1 MLVSVGGVVVPARA
15 DDPAAAEVLFREG
28 RALLSDGKT
37 EAACAKFKASQVAE
51 ASPGTLL
58 NLAACH
64 QALGKTATAWAE
76 FVAAARL
83 ARAQRKDKQEAEAT
97 RRAGEL
103 EGTLVHLTLRVAD
116 SAPGL
121 TVRRN
126 DAVVEPS
133 AYGTRIPVDPGRY
146 SIDASAPGYVAVHL
160 ETQVGDNRG
169 DVVLD
174 VPKLQAEAGS
184 GAAAAP
190 KPARPD
196 AASARVAPLPAPASA
211 SSSSSLPWVIG
222 GLGGAFLVTG
232 GVAGVL
238 ALRSNS
244 SAKER
249 CSDPSHCADAEAR
262 KLADRRD
269 TQAMIA
275 NIGIGAGALG
285 VGVAAVLL
293 LTSKSTHEADAA
305 RLVPVVAPRH
315 AGVIW
320 TEQF

>member
-1 MLVSVGGVVVPARA
+1 VGGVVVPARA

-28 RALLSDGKT
+28 RALLSEGKT
-37 EAACAKFKASQVAE
+37 EAACAKFKASQAAE

-64 QALGKTATAWAE
+64 QALGKSATAWAE

-103 EGTLVHLTLRVAD
+103 EGALVHLTVRVAD
-116 SAPGL
+116 PVPGL

-133 AYGTRIPVDPGRY
+133 AFGTRMPVDPGHY

-174 VPKLQAEAGS
+174 VPKLQADVATS
-184 GAAAAP
+184 AVSAPTPGAAA
-190 KPARPD
+190 PAGG
-196 AASARVAPLPAPASA
+196 VAPAPSPVRG
-211 SSSSSLPWVIG
+211 SNSSSLPWVIG

-238 ALRSNS
+238 ALSSNS

-249 CSDPSHCADAEAR
+249 CPDPSHCADADAR

-285 VGVAAVLL
+285 IGLAAVLL
-293 LTSKSTHEADAA
+293 LTSKPSPGADAA
-305 RLVPVVAPRH
+305 RLVPVVAPQR
-315 AGVIW
+315 AGVVW